1 MSNSIMALEHEV
13 GGALFARKPR
23 VALTA
28 LGQTLQPHL
37 RQIAKTA
44 EIAYAAAAEF
54 NADFSKA
61 T

>member
-13 GGALFARKPR
+13 GGALFSRKPR

-37 RQIAKTA
+37 RQIVEAA
-44 EIAYAAAAEF
+44 ELAYAAAAQF
-54 NADFSKA
+54 NADFSEA
-61 T
+61 A